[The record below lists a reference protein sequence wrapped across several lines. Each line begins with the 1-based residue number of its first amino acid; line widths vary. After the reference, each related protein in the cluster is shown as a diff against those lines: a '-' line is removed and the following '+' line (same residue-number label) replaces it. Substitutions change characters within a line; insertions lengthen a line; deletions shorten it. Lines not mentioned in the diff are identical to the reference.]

1 MIGEASG
8 RFTWSVTT
16 IGTTTEI
23 TIGTIIPAESTA
35 STKRAS
41 TDGGGGSKAPEGRE
55 PGCEGH
61 EPPTFEKIVRNARD
75 EIAP

>member
-23 TIGTIIPAESTA
+23 TIGSHPL
-35 STKRAS
+35 
-41 TDGGGGSKAPEGRE
+41 D
-55 PGCEGH
+55 C
-61 EPPTFEKIVRNARD
+61 
-75 EIAP
+75 